1 MRYLALAIDY
11 DGTLAHHG
19 HVDEPTLAALGKL
32 RESGRKLILVTGREL
47 GELLGVFPR
56 IDLFDRVVA
65 ENGALL
71 YQPETREE
79 KPLAESPPEAFVAE
93 LRRRGVGPMSVG
105 RSIVATWEPHQNT
118 VLDVIHE
125 LGLEWH
131 VIFNK
136 GAVMVL
142 PSGMNKATGV
152 AAALDELRLSLHNTV
167 GVGDAENDLA
177 FLGACECSAAVANAL
192 QSVKDRADIVT
203 RGPHGVGVIELIEQ
217 LVADDLREYGPALG
231 RHAVLFGKRDDGTEE
246 RIDPYGLSVVIA
258 GTSGGGKSRMTTGF
272 LERLAEPG
280 YQFVIIDPEGD
291 YSSFDGV
298 VVLGDPHRVPTV
310 EEAIDLLS
318 SPRQNAAINLLGLS
332 LEHRPAF
339 FAALLSRLQEMRS
352 RIGRPHW
359 IVVDEAHHLL
369 PTTWKPATLSLPQEL
384 QGMLLV
390 TVHPESVSPAV
401 LKSVDVLYAIG
412 EQVDQ
417 TIAGLAHAVDQVPPA
432 VALTSLKKGEA
443 LAWWRRTDKPP
454 YRVGSVPSRAEH
466 SRHLC
471 KYAVGDLGP
480 MRSFYFRGPEG
491 KSNLRAQNLVVFLQM
506 AEGVDDESWVYHL
519 RRGDYSTWFHEGI
532 KDDDL
537 GAEAESIEKATAD
550 ANPKESRTAIKAAIE
565 KRYTLPSQAATS
577 GSIEK

>member
-32 RESGRKLILVTGREL
+32 RGSGRKLILVTGREL
-47 GELLGVFPR
+47 GDLLSVFPR

-71 YQPETREE
+71 YRPESREE
-79 KPLAESPPEAFVAE
+79 KLLAESPPEAFVAE
-93 LRRRGVGPMSVG
+93 LRSRGVSPISVG

-118 VLDVIHE
+118 VLDVIRE

-131 VIFNK
+131 VVFNK

-142 PSGMNKATGV
+142 PSGMNKASGL
-152 AAALDELRLSLHNTV
+152 AAALEELRLSVHNTV
-167 GVGDAENDLA
+167 GIGDAENDLA
-177 FLGACECSAAVANAL
+177 FLSACECSVAVANAL

-203 RGPHGVGVIELIEQ
+203 RGPHGVGVTELIEQ
-217 LVADDLREYGPALG
+217 LVADDLRQYGPALG

-291 YSSFDGV
+291 YTTFEGV
-298 VVLGDPHRVPTV
+298 VVLGDPHRAPTV

-332 LEHRPAF
+332 LEHRPAL
-339 FAALLSRLQEMRS
+339 FAALLPRLQEMRG

-384 QGMLLV
+384 QGLLLV
-390 TVHPESVSPAV
+390 TVHPESVSPAA

-412 EQVDQ
+412 DRVDQ
-417 TIAGLAHAVDQVPPA
+417 TIAGFARAVEQAPPA
-432 VALTSLKKGEA
+432 VPPTSLRKGMA

-454 YRVGSVPSRAEH
+454 YRVGNVPSRAEH
-466 SRHLC
+466 NRHSR
-471 KYAVGDLGP
+471 KYAEGDLGP
-480 MRSFYFRGPEG
+480 VRSFYFRGPEG
-491 KSNLRAQNLVVFLQM
+491 KLNLQAQNLVIFLQM
-506 AEGVDDESWVYHL
+506 ARGIDDETWVYHL
-519 RRGDYSTWFHEGI
+519 RRGDYSKWLREGI

-537 GAEAESIEKATAD
+537 GAEAESIEKRMVDAD
-550 ANPKESRTAIKAAIE
+550 PKESRAAIRAAIE
-565 KRYTLPSQAATS
+565 KRYTLPSQAASS
-577 GSIEK
+577 G